1 MTARYAIYFAPAVQ
15 SPWWQFGS
23 QWLGRDEH
31 LDQLVPQT
39 TVPQMSAQ
47 DLQRLTSHPRHYGFH
62 ATLKA
67 PFGLQDNYTADDL
80 QARMQALALTLR
92 PVALGPMQATVLGNF
107 VALVPVA
114 PPEALAALAN
124 ACVTELDDL
133 RRPLSVDD
141 LARRR
146 IDTLDARGLEL
157 LHRYGYPLV
166 MERFQFHFSLT
177 GPVTA
182 PYAQQVLMA
191 VHNRVAELNANA
203 PLVLDRLCLFVE
215 PASGQPLVR
224 IADMELSA

>member
-1 MTARYAIYFAPAVQ
+1 MTARYAIYFAPALQ
-15 SPWWQFGS
+15 SPWWKFGS

-31 LDQLVPQT
+31 LDRLVPQT
-39 TVPQMSAQ
+39 TVPQMHAQ
-47 DLQRLTSHPRHYGFH
+47 ELQRLTSHPRKYGFH

-67 PFGLQDNYTADDL
+67 PFGLQDSYTEDDL
-80 QARMQALALTLR
+80 RARMQALARTMP
-92 PVALGPMQATVLGNF
+92 PVSLGPMHATALGNF

-114 PPEALAALAN
+114 PPEALSTLAA
-124 ACVTELDDL
+124 ACVTELDDM
-133 RRPLSVDD
+133 RRPLNDDD
-141 LARRR
+141 LARRKS
-146 IDTLDARGLEL
+146 DTLDARGHEL

-182 PYAQQVLMA
+182 PYTQQVLMA
-191 VHNRVAELNANA
+191 VHNSVAQLNANA

-215 PASGQPLVR
+215 RASGQPLVR